1 MDARLLAF
9 GVLVDLI
16 FLFMVL
22 RSILSTPVGKVD
34 TLSFFVPSRGEF
46 SRPSRPLRS
55 IFGPL
60 LALILRIRRAVR
72 IFRGVRLYRRLRM
85 SSLRRYLIFILGLPF
100 YTGVLLI
107 ILNLFLYTSR

>member
-1 MDARLLAF
+1 MDARLLTF

-16 FLFMVL
+16 FLFMVP
-22 RSILSTPVGKVD
+22 RSILGTPVGKVD
-34 TLSFFVPSRGEF
+34 TLSFLVPSGGEF

-72 IFRGVRLYRRLRM
+72 IFRGVRLYRRL
-85 SSLRRYLIFILGLPF
+85 
-100 YTGVLLI
+100 
-107 ILNLFLYTSR
+107 